1 MPSYETSGLI
11 YFAHLNKSGL
21 IVLVDEAVAGDGL
34 RVVVVVAGAGGRGVR
49 ERREPRALGR
59 GLQGPQRLVQ
69 EVRARRALALRDQ
82 AADNN
87 NVFCW
92 SFCL

>member
-1 MPSYETSGLI
+1 MPSCETSGLI

-34 RVVVVVAGAGGRGVR
+34 RVVVVVARAGGRGVR
-49 ERREPRALGR
+49 ERREAHALGR